1 MVKVYIHLL
10 IRLIALFQLFNSDS
24 ESKKIT
30 RVLKLNANTQT
41 DLSHNPFEEFVYYKV
56 EFKENLVEICSLI
69 YEGTLKDD
77 ELEEGFPIDRATQTK
92 CSGVYMRNFATFI
105 DYIGLLIY

>member
-1 MVKVYIHLL
+1 ML